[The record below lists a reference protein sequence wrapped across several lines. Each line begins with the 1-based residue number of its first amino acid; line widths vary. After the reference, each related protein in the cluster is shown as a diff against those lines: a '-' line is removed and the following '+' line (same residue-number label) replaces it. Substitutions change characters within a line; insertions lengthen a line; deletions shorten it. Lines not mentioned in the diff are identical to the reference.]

1 MDTGRSYFRVFNIRC
16 HQNPPLL
23 DQSSVLQNQY
33 LLSGGN
39 QFPWVEPK
47 LVDNPGG
54 DYDLEGE
61 EGSQNPLIE
70 VSVYYDSAS
79 GDSKCYEVSAKARG
93 LMTAY
98 GFQCRSGPG
107 KTESQNADT
116 IRWVSRY
123 QRIFGSG
130 DSLEQL
136 E

>member
-1 MDTGRSYFRVFNIRC
+1 MAGFDWKEFWGIFKTKLEEMTDCTVG
-16 HQNPPLL
+16 
-23 DQSSVLQNQY
+23 QY

-70 VSVYYDSAS
+70 VSVYCDSAS
-79 GDSKCYEVSAKARG
+79 GDSKCYEVSEKARG